1 MIGFAHEIDRTI
13 DVVVSFDDIDMRALI
28 PIVRR
33 CQALMD
39 RRLVARASRINVIAS
54 SALSRIGY
62 ILFLNS
68 SPVTTS
74 A

>member
-39 RRLVARASRINVIAS
+39 RRSSRALRAST
-54 SALSRIGY
+54 
-62 ILFLNS
+62 S
-68 SPVTTS
+68 SPHRPCRGSVAS
-74 A
+74 FS